1 VKLIKVYRFNVV
13 GVTMTQEQSN
23 GNESAKKIDDFAKV
37 QTNEEEERVNRLI
50 ESLLAP
56 HKTIRDAVHKD
67 VFVTHL
73 ETMILDTQV
82 FQRIRRLKQL
92 GLTNLVYPSANHTR
106 FEHSIGTLFM
116 ADHMIEKINKN
127 PYAEMKIGDE
137 DRFIIRLLALLHD
150 VGNLPFGHTL
160 EDEGGLFDSQWSKA
174 RIDHFLSDSSE
185 VGKVILN
192 YPVLKDL
199 SQLNKARFKPENVTR
214 EIRETLDSIE
224 EDRIERISRPYIA
237 DIVGNT
243 LCADLL
249 DYSKRDIYFTG
260 LTSGYDER
268 FLSYLYVTRYNG
280 KYRLVLRL
288 IKPKTG
294 RVRRDVLSELMDLL
308 RLRYSLA
315 EKVYYQTTKM
325 IASAMLISAVTS
337 MVLENKLNDSVL
349 YEMDDDTLMEF
360 LFSKGNAEAK
370 HLASRLRGRQLYKIV
385 YDLSC
390 GEEGID
396 KTETQR
402 KLEIIKNLTQPEK
415 RYETEKLL
423 ENMSSSSLVVE
434 ENSGAIII
442 YCPSRKM
449 GMKEIRTLVDWKTAK
464 GPLENIED
472 SRIRGEIKTSITDK
486 HKELWRM
493 LVLVDPKIPDNE
505 RNYINGDCEELFG
518 LPSASREYEMKPHKN
533 YVDRY
538 VESWRKN
545 NPTVKLLVEE
555 VDAIKAQL
563 PTRGPEPSKAMTYKE
578 FCNMLKNIRTKGRD
592 ELNNKS

>member
-1 VKLIKVYRFNVV
+1 
-13 GVTMTQEQSN
+13 MTQEQRN
-23 GNESAKKIDDFAKV
+23 GKESAKKIDDFGVVQAK
-37 QTNEEEERVNRLI
+37 EEEKLANKLVED
-50 ESLLAP
+50 LLAP

-73 ETMILDTQV
+73 ETMILDTQAY
-82 FQRIRRLKQL
+82 QRIRRLKQL

-127 PYAEMKIGDE
+127 PYAETKVGEE
-137 DRFIIRLLALLHD
+137 DRFIIRLLALVHD

-192 YPVLKDL
+192 YPALKEL

-214 EIRETLDSIE
+214 EIRETLRCIE
-224 EDRIERISRPYIA
+224 ENKIEEMSRPYIA

-249 DYSKRDIYFTG
+249 DYSKRDVYFTG

-268 FLSYLYVTRYNG
+268 FLSYLYVTRYEG

-294 RVRRDVLSELMDLL
+294 RIRRDVLSELMDLL

-337 MVLENKLNDSVL
+337 MVQERRLSASVL
-349 YEMDDDTLMEF
+349 FGMDDDTLLEF

-370 HLASRLRGRQLYKIV
+370 HLTSHLRGRQLFKIV

-402 KLEIIKNLTQPEK
+402 KLEIIEELTQPEK
-415 RYETEKLL
+415 RYNKEKLL
-423 ENMSSSSLVVE
+423 QNMSSSSSIVAQ
-434 ENSGAIII
+434 NPGAIII
-442 YCPSRKM
+442 YCPGRKM
-449 GMKEIRTLVDWKTAK
+449 GMKEIRTLVDWKAAK

-493 LVLVDPKIPDNE
+493 LVLVDPQISESE
-505 RNYINGDCEELFG
+505 RNHVNGDCEELFG
-518 LPSASREYEMKPHKN
+518 LPSASREYEVKPHKH
-533 YVDRY
+533 YIDRY
-538 VESWRKN
+538 VDNWQKD
-545 NPTVKLLVEE
+545 NPTEKLLVEE
-555 VDAIKAQL
+555 VNAVKAQL
-563 PTRGPEPSKAMTYKE
+563 PTRGPEPSKAMTYKK
-578 FCNMLKNIRTKGRD
+578 FCSMLDDMRTKGRD
-592 ELNNKS
+592 ELKNKS